1 MKLLEDPFLENI
13 IWFCAINT
21 QRFDHFYKR
30 FSLSLPLQALK
41 SHVVTPNLQSLFLPK
56 YWPLRRVSLQATGHW
71 MKEEIVFLRRCLPNA
86 QCSHQDFTVDGGFS
100 TASLLTY

>member
-1 MKLLEDPFLENI
+1 MKLLKDPNLTKL
-13 IWFCAINT
+13 FCFMFINT
-21 QRFDHFYKR
+21 QCFDHFYKR
-30 FSLSLPLQALK
+30 FSLSFPLQALK

-56 YWPLRRVSLQATGHW
+56 YWPHQKNFFTRHRALDEKRECPSQTML
-71 MKEEIVFLRRCLPNA
+71 A